1 MTERRDI
8 GSRLENWARVYHD
21 NPRPGL
27 SPTGAF
33 CDQLRREAEGDRAS
47 PERRKLDE
55 DDAAL
60 LERGMRQ
67 IGTRHRL
74 LLWWCYI
81 KQAHPGEVCRSMGI
95 AYKPATVFVKAF
107 RDAQDA
113 IAAEVEPRNT
123 FHDA

>member
-27 SPTGAF
+27 SPTAAF
-33 CDQLRREAEGDRAS
+33 CEQLRREAEGDRSA

-55 DDAAL
+55 DDAVL
-60 LERGMRQ
+60 IERGMRA
-67 IGTRHRL
+67 IETKHRL
-74 LLWWCYI
+74 MLWWCYI
-81 KQAHPGEVCRSMGI
+81 KQAHPGEVCRNMRI
-95 AYKPATVFVKAF
+95 PYKPAAVFVRAF

-113 IAAEVEPRNT
+113 IAREVEPRHN

>member
-1 MTERRDI
+1 LSERRDI

-27 SPTGAF
+27 SPTAAF
-33 CDQLRREAEGDRAS
+33 CEQLRREAEGDRSS

-55 DDAAL
+55 DDAEL
-60 LERGMRQ
+60 IERGMRK
-67 IGTRHRL
+67 IETRHRM

-81 KQAHPGEVCRSMGI
+81 KQAHPGEVCRNMRI
-95 AYKPATVFVKAF
+95 AHKPATVFVKAF

-113 IAAEVEPRNT
+113 IAKEVEPCNT
-123 FHDA
+123 FHSS